1 MTTVNCGRRASI
13 SRAAEIPPPGR
24 STPSRAICGWVLKTA
39 STASAAFVAYA
50 HTMKRTSRLRRVR
63 ISLSMPSTLSA
74 ISTRRGGSSCGS
86 SPLREAVT
94 GGTRSS
100 LALLL
105 LNCQQTYPQLQSC
118 CDVSIAGIPCAETCT
133 LSFACTRRQTGCEV
147 LRLDSDCQ
155 RPGSQGRRESTICG
169 IIAYAGRRLARP
181 LLLAGLERLEYR
193 GYDSAGL
200 CFVVGDG
207 AQARLER
214 VRAAGSV
221 GELTRS
227 LNGTGAGAH
236 CGIGHTRWA
245 THGRVSIENAHP
257 FLSCDESV
265 AVALNGIVENFGELR
280 LELARH
286 GHRFESETDAEVVCH
301 LVADHYQGDLTA
313 AVSAAAARLEG
324 HFAFICCHRDQRQ
337 LLVGFRRE

>member
-1 MTTVNCGRRASI
+1 
-13 SRAAEIPPPGR
+13 
-24 STPSRAICGWVLKTA
+24 
-39 STASAAFVAYA
+39 
-50 HTMKRTSRLRRVR
+50 
-63 ISLSMPSTLSA
+63 
-74 ISTRRGGSSCGS
+74 
-86 SPLREAVT
+86 
-94 GGTRSS
+94 
-100 LALLL
+100 
-105 LNCQQTYPQLQSC
+105 
-118 CDVSIAGIPCAETCT
+118 
-133 LSFACTRRQTGCEV
+133 
-147 LRLDSDCQ
+147 
-155 RPGSQGRRESTICG
+155 
-169 IIAYAGRRLARP
+169 LARP

-280 LELARH
+280 LEVARH

-301 LVADHYQGDLTA
+301 LVADHYQVDLTA

-337 LLVGFRRE
+337 LLVGFRRECPLVVGCGDGETFLASSTMAFPPEIRKLQLLNDDEVVTATPREVRFDGNGRRHSRPQLRLVPRPAAVERHEFESLMLKETYEQLDSMRHTISRLADSVAERH